1 VKIGILGPLTVEVD
15 GAPADI
21 PGRREQMLLARLA
34 LSPGVVVS
42 TDALADAIWG
52 EDLPANPA
60 NALQAAVSRLRK
72 TIGKDA
78 VVTRAP
84 GYALDVAPAD
94 VDAVRFAELIEQ
106 VEHHTG
112 DAMRLESIEHA
123 LKLWRGPV
131 LVEFVGEEF
140 AQREIGRL
148 TELHQRA
155 VQLRLEAAIG
165 AGRHA
170 AAIPELE
177 RLITADPLRESLR
190 HLHMLALYRAGRQA
204 DALRVYRETRE
215 VLAEELGV
223 DPGPQLQELELKILD
238 HDPSL
243 AAPGAAPDIG
253 GASSATR
260 HNLPERLT
268 SFIGRDVDIGTII
281 EALSAGRLVTLL
293 GPGGAGKTSLAV
305 EVARTRIGEHKH
317 GVWLVDLAGAGTD
330 DVAETAAAVLGV
342 DARQAFDLRQ
352 ADDAAARVI
361 GALHDRQ
368 TLLVFDN
375 CEHVIDAAAALIE
388 AILQACRGVVVLA
401 TSRERLG
408 VVGEHV
414 HAVPPLMVGAPGET
428 APPALLVT
436 DAVRLFGER
445 AAAAT
450 PGFVLDESNVVDVAA
465 ICRRLDGMPLAIEL
479 AAARTSSLPV
489 SELAARL
496 DDVFR
501 LLTGGRRTAPERHQT
516 LRATIGWSYALLSV
530 EDREVFDRL
539 SVFRGRFDLAAASA
553 VTRLDEL
560 DVLDALQRLIDRSMV
575 VAEPAGRPTY
585 RLLETLRA
593 FAGEQLAASADD
605 ESAHRRHFD
614 HFRAIVQAAEPH
626 LRTGR
631 QMEWLRRI
639 DDVIDN
645 VRAALDW
652 SVDHDP
658 ASGVGLAGELGWYSY
673 LRGHRAEAGARIG
686 RLLEAGGREAAP
698 ADLGKALFTYA
709 MTSESPNL
717 AVHHL
722 DDAAAQFDAVG
733 DRWFATVCRAIAAT
747 FRAFYGH
754 VEASI
759 RILEDAGEVMEV
771 IDDDWGRGLVEFF
784 KANLATAQN
793 DFATTAAFVERAQ
806 RSFERTGD
814 AWGIGYMDYFRGV
827 IERTYGHYDAA
838 ETMFLDA
845 LRGARELGLQEE
857 IPVMLGELGNMA
869 TLQGDYRRA
878 DAYLTEA
885 MDIADRSPFLGSQA
899 MIHNARGLWWR
910 HQGRHRRA
918 YESHVLASR
927 MYTEAVREGGI
938 AFAEGS
944 AGRAA
949 EALGRLSDARR
960 HHLRSLDAALTIGD
974 HPGVAFAAEGM
985 AGVAV
990 AAGASAHGA
999 ELLGGAAA
1007 LRAHLGIALP
1017 SGEDFDVR
1025 RWEAEAMEDLDAAGF
1040 EEARRRGEAMD
1051 LDALLTA
1058 VRSEFPGLAS

>member
-1 VKIGILGPLTVEVD
+1 VKIGILGPLAIEVD
-15 GAPADI
+15 GASVDL
-21 PGRREQMLLARLA
+21 PGRREQMLLVRLA
-34 LSPGVVVS
+34 LSPGVAVS
-42 TDALADAIWG
+42 VDTLADAIWG
-52 EDLPANPA
+52 EHLPANPA
-60 NALQAAVSRLRK
+60 NALQASVSRLRK
-72 TIGKDA
+72 AIGREA
-78 VVTRAP
+78 IVTRAP
-84 GYALDVAPAD
+84 GYLLDLDAAD
-94 VDAVRFAELIEQ
+94 VDAVAFPTLIERAERQ
-106 VEHHTG
+106 AG
-112 DAMRLESIEHA
+112 DARLAA
-123 LKLWRGPV
+123 LDQALTLWRGPP
-131 LVEFVGEEF
+131 LVEFVDEEF

-155 VQLRLEAAIG
+155 LELRIEAEIDS
-165 AGRHA
+165 GRHT

-177 RLITADPLRESLR
+177 ALIAADPLRESLR
-190 HLHMLALYRAGRQA
+190 RLHMLALYRAGRQA
-204 DALRVYRETRE
+204 DALRVYQDTRE
-215 VLAEELGV
+215 LLAEELGV
-223 DPGPQLQELELKILD
+223 DPGPQLQALELQILD

-243 AAPGAAPDIG
+243 APAAVIPDAG
-253 GASSATR
+253 EPRSVVR

-268 SFIGRDVDIGTII
+268 SFIGRDIDMDATAT
-281 EALSAGRLVTLL
+281 ALSSARLVTLL

-305 EVARTRIGEHKH
+305 EVVRTVVAGYKH
-317 GVWLVDLAGAGTD
+317 GVWLIDLAGAGPD

-352 ADDAAARVI
+352 SDDATSRVV
-361 GALHDRQ
+361 GALHDRR

-375 CEHVIDAAAALIE
+375 CEHVVDVAAALIE
-388 AILQACRGVVVLA
+388 SILQACRGVVILA

-408 VVGEHV
+408 VAGEHV
-414 HAVPPLMVGAPGET
+414 HAVPPLTVGDPGEM
-428 APPALLVT
+428 APPALLAT
-436 DAVRLFGER
+436 DGVRLFGER

-450 PGFVLDESNVVDVAA
+450 PGFVLDESNVMDAAA
-465 ICRRLDGMPLAIEL
+465 ICRRIDGMPLAIEL

-489 SELAARL
+489 AEIAARL

-516 LRATIGWSYALLSV
+516 LRATIGWSHALLSA
-530 EDREVFDRL
+530 EDQEVFDKL
-539 SVFRGRFDLAAASA
+539 SVFRGSFDLAAAA
-553 VTRLDEL
+553 TVTGLDEI
-560 DVLDALQRLIDRSMV
+560 DVLDSLQRLIDRSML
-575 VAEPAGRPTY
+575 VAEPLGRPAY
-585 RLLETLRA
+585 RMLDTLRA
-593 FAGEQLAASADD
+593 FAGEQLAGSATA
-605 ESAHRRHFD
+605 ESVHRSHFD
-614 HFRAIVQAAEPH
+614 HYRTIVQAAEPH

-639 DDVIDN
+639 DDTIDN

-652 SVDHDP
+652 SVEHDP
-658 ASGVGLAGELGWYSY
+658 AAGVGLAGELGWYSY
-673 LRGHRAEAGARIG
+673 LRGHRAEARARIG
-686 RLLEAGGREAAP
+686 RLLDAGVQAAVP

-717 AVHHL
+717 AVDHL

-754 VEASI
+754 VDASI
-759 RILEDAGEVMEV
+759 RVLDEAGEIMEEL
-771 IDDDWGRGLVEFF
+771 DDDWGCGLVEFF

-793 DFATTAAFVERAQ
+793 DFATTATFVERAQ

-814 AWGIGYMDYFRGV
+814 AWGIGYMDYFRGI
-827 IERTYGHYDAA
+827 IERTYGNYDAA
-838 ETMFLDA
+838 ETMFRDA

-878 DAYLTEA
+878 DEYLTEA

-910 HQGRHRRA
+910 HQGQLRRA

-949 EALGRLSDARR
+949 EALGRLDDARQ

-990 AAGASAHGA
+990 AAGASTHGA
-999 ELLGGAAA
+999 ELLGAAAA
-1007 LRAHLGIALP
+1007 LRAHLGIPLP

-1025 RWEAEAMEDLDAAGF
+1025 RWTAEAMEDLDEAGF
-1040 EEARRRGEAMD
+1040 AAAFRRGEAMD
-1051 LDALLTA
+1051 LDALLVA
-1058 VRSEFPGLAS
+1058 VRVEVPASGR